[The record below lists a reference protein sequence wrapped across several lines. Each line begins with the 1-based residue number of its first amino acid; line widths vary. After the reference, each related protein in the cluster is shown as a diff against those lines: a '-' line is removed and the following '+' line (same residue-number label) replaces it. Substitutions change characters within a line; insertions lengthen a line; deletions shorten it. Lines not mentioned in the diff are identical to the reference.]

1 MSDVDIKVL
10 ADRLFAAMN
19 SKDLESADRLCDND
33 RLREACHRFLGAFPD
48 VRITPGWSITEGDMI
63 ATWIEIEGTHGGSF
77 RGIPATSKEVRSAA
91 IYALRRRGDHFI
103 DYWLAADW
111 LGVLDQIG
119 VLRIETP

>member
-1 MSDVDIKVL
+1 MSDIDIKVL
-10 ADRLFAAMN
+10 ADRLFEAMN
-19 SKDLESADRLCDND
+19 HKDLVSVDRLCDNE

-48 VRITPGWSITEGDMI
+48 VRITPGWSIAEGDMI
-63 ATWIEIEGTHGGSF
+63 ATWLELEGTHEGPF
-77 RGIPATSKEVRSAA
+77 RCIPATGKEIRSAA

-119 VLRIETP
+119 AHRIETP